1 MSQMG
6 EVLEVEN
13 PMEEGNIIRTFIFLL
28 VNISELSLELEFLFF
43 FLGNELEFVYITNFG
58 RPKLGSTWA
67 RPKSNCAV
75 GYCKGVYWDEGT
87 YIDYE
92 LSKPNDESK

>member
-43 FLGNELEFVYITNFG
+43 F
-58 RPKLGSTWA
+58 WA
-67 RPKSNCAV
+67 MS
-75 GYCKGVYWDEGT
+75 
-87 YIDYE
+87 
-92 LSKPNDESK
+92 

>member
-1 MSQMG
+1 MFEIDFTMVPFWVQLHGLLLDTKNTRNAAKIMSQMG

-43 FLGNELEFVYITNFG
+43 FLAM
-58 RPKLGSTWA
+58 S
-67 RPKSNCAV
+67 
-75 GYCKGVYWDEGT
+75 
-87 YIDYE
+87 
-92 LSKPNDESK
+92 